1 MKEITYDRWQEK
13 IQINFYNFSNLKSA
27 IDFIY
32 ANSLKDELSFSYKI
46 QTEPSFAIILADVRY
61 FHINVWFA
69 DRWGRSYACQ

>member
-1 MKEITYDRWQEK
+1 MIDVKKWFKLISAISVTD
-13 IQINFYNFSNLKSA
+13 LKSA

-32 ANSLKDELSFSYKI
+32 AKDELSFSYKI